1 MTLPCGLGGQVKLRW
16 GCVEGRG
23 WVQGGL
29 PVQGSVWGVSPARA
43 PTSSLAGAVQGA
55 GLHTVPGAVHG
66 PWTFC

>member
-43 PTSSLAGAVQGA
+43 PTSSLDI
-55 GLHTVPGAVHG
+55 LLSPG
-66 PWTFC
+66 PSRERDPCTP